1 MYSSPWSHARAGV
14 RTFIEAVAALAVH
27 LVGGDVDEALD
38 APVHAAGF
46 QQHMRAIRVVYSEG
60 QAVAK
65 AVVHMSLHRAQWL
78 MDRTQIQ
85 LSVMAVA
92 SYL

>member
-27 LVGGDVDEALD
+27 LVCGDINEAPD
-38 APVHAAGF
+38 APVHAAGL
-46 QQHMRAIRVVYSEG
+46 QQHMRAVRVVHGEG

-65 AVVHMSLHRAQWL
+65 AVVHMSLHHARRL